1 MTIVIVRPED
11 LGESEIS
18 RWRELQEANPSLDN
32 PFLSVE
38 FTLAMGRLRD
48 DVRVAVIQD
57 NNTITGFFP
66 YERHSFGIGKPLGG
80 FLTTCHG
87 LIRPPI

>member
-18 RWRELQEANPSLDN
+18 RWRELQGANPSLDN

-48 DVRVAVIQD
+48 YVRVAVIQD
-57 NNTITGFFP
+57 NNTITGFSP
-66 YERHSFGIGKPLGG
+66 MSAIVS
-80 FLTTCHG
+80 G
-87 LIRPPI
+87 LANLWVVFSLPATG